1 MAFWGE
7 ALKAGQK
14 KKVQAPEGEVLHL
27 SQGCLHEPKDGKNY
41 VQAEV
46 KGQTYSIA
54 CLEKGKQE
62 HISFDLFFSAGET
75 TFVNKGSSEVH
86 LTGYFEPDQMDG
98 EGSESEDAAPAAPAK
113 RASPLLAKA
122 ASPKVVAASSP
133 KQSPKLAAAAAA
145 AKAAEEDDDDEDE
158 EEEESMGDE
167 SGEEE
172 DEEEDEEDEPAPPP
186 AKKQKGEPAKSSPK
200 AAPMADGEAGYVKQ
214 LFDFLKKNGKTPI
227 SKLGS
232 SVQRPKDCPKMK
244 QVLTKYADKFTI
256 KGEDVSAK

>member
-27 SQGCLHEPKDGKNY
+27 SQGCLHEPKAGTNY

-46 KGQTYSIA
+46 KGVTYSIA

-86 LTGYFEPDQMDG
+86 LTGYFEPDQAEDD
-98 EGSESEDAAPAAPAK
+98 ESASEEAQAPVKKTSSPA
-113 RASPLLAKA
+113 LKA

-133 KQSPKLAAAAAA
+133 KLSPKLGAAAAAA
-145 AKAAEEDDDDEDE
+145 AAQDDEDDDDEDE
-158 EEEESMGDE
+158 EEEEEME
-167 SGEEE
+167 GEESE
-172 DEEEDEEDEPAPPP
+172 GDDDEEEVEQPP
-186 AKKQKGEPAKSSPK
+186 AKKQKPNASPKVEAKSTPNS
-200 AAPMADGEAGYVKQ
+200 AEAGYVK
-214 LFDFLKKNGKTPI
+214 LLVEFLKKNGTTDL
-227 SKLGS
+227 SALGS
-232 SVQRPKDCPKMK
+232 KVQRPKECAKMK
-244 QVLTKYADKFTI
+244 AVLGSHADKFTVAGD
-256 KGEDVSAK
+256 KVSAK